1 MAKSAKTFLTVQEL
15 SQPHRQKPFPSP
27 LIKINLDFSQSNYS
41 KNLDIVLKIPLK
53 CKKNS
58 CWDFIKG
65 DPKVNIYRRANMSQI
80 FGYKNGVEQVGSSFQ
95 GLSTY
100 YFLYLFIPFAFSF
113 STTSLSLFIPY
124 FFFLYLFLALSI
136 FLVFFQSLVYYLS
149 LSVSVYFSLC
159 LFQILSLSVSVSFCF
174 YLFQSFLNR

>member
-65 DPKVNIYRRANMSQI
+65 DPKVNIYRRAHMSQI
-80 FGYKNGVEQVGSSFQ
+80 FGYKNGFRTGRFIIPGS
-95 GLSTY
+95 
-100 YFLYLFIPFAFSF
+100 LYLLL
-113 STTSLSLFIPY
+113 SLSLHSFC
-124 FFFLYLFLALSI
+124 FLFYYNIYTSIFSLFLFS
-136 FLVFFQSLVYYLS
+136 LS
-149 LSVSVYFSLC
+149 LSCPFHFLTIFSVF
-159 LFQILSLSVSVSFCF
+159 ILLSVS
-174 YLFQSFLNR
+174 LFR